1 MNNKIHK
8 IFQAR
13 YTHCQKLLFHYFGNA
28 FVEFF
33 ESYTFQWTGNQT
45 FPIILLKN
53 KSLQIL

>member
-1 MNNKIHK
+1 MNNKIYK

-33 ESYTFQWTGNQT
+33 ESYTFQWTGN
-45 FPIILLKN
+45 
-53 KSLQIL
+53 